1 MLIYPDKKKSSSVA
15 ETSKSQQQV
24 LRVLA
29 LIIVFISVFG
39 FFLKIL
45 FF

>member
-1 MLIYPDKKKSSSVA
+1 MIIYPDKKKTSVT
-15 ETSKSQQQV
+15 EMSKSQQQV

-39 FFLKIL
+39 FFFKIL